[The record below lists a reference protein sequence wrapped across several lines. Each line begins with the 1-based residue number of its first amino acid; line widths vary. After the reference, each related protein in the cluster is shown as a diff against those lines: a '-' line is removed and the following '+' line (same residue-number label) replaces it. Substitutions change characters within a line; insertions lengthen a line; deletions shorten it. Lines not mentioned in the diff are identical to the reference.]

1 MDATGEVPDIRP
13 YLRRAAVVV
22 VPIRMGSG
30 TRLKVVEGLA
40 LGKALVSTTV
50 GHEGVEVRDG
60 EHLLIG
66 DTAEA
71 FAKRI
76 GELFDDPALG
86 ERLGRAGRELMERE
100 YSWESAGHRLEEVYR
115 LVAGGVQSAES
126 RDAVAT

>member
-1 MDATGEVPDIRP
+1 VPDVRP

-40 LGKALVSTTV
+40 LGKPLVSTTV

-66 DTAEA
+66 DTAET
-71 FAKRI
+71 FAQRI
-76 GELFDDPALG
+76 GELFEDEALG
-86 ERLGRAGRELMERE
+86 DRLGRAGRELMERR
-100 YSWESAGHRLEEVYR
+100 YSWETAGGRLEEVYR
-115 LVAGGVQSAES
+115 RVAGGVPSADS